1 MLLPLK
7 KIANLLCRVTP
18 KATCITR
25 IRAHLRIRA
34 WLVLLMF
41 VAQALHHVIID
52 ELKKISCNIH
62 WVSLEKK
69 LNIGI
74 SPNKTPTSA
83 SVSYSK
89 MLLKLKLLHSVE
101 HLQIHY
107 KIRLSFLRFFIY
119 LAKVTL
125 AKCVASSVG
134 DAMT

>member
-74 SPNKTPTSA
+74 SPNKTPTSP
-83 SVSYSK
+83 SVLYSK
-89 MLLKLKLLHSVE
+89 MLLKLLHSVE

-107 KIRLSFLRFFIY
+107 KIRLRFLRLFIY